1 MKLTLLI
8 IVFSLF
14 AQGLF
19 AIQTT
24 TPQNRSC
31 EMALKICQTTSISYN
46 DLDSNS
52 HCTATTLVGG
62 VEVPKSFFFTLTTAF
77 TSGPNL
83 TLGYTGTSAKYR
95 IYGPFNSTNMS
106 NCDLIHSNY
115 YNPPIISFT
124 GSSGVVSG
132 MNVQGTYIIE
142 IMPAECIGTITVSI
156 TSNRDVVCDDGL
168 DCTSCISSFMPSAG
182 KYVVSTWVKEGD
194 NGPFITDYEHS
205 FLKVSFA
212 GGSLLNYTLQPSGNI
227 IDGWQKIEGIIEVP
241 IGATGIKL
249 ILGVSE
255 GEGYFDD
262 VRFYPFEG
270 SMMSYVYDPIT
281 LRLMAELDERNYA
294 TFYEYD
300 EEGKLIRVKKE
311 TEKGVMTIQ
320 ENRDNIKKQ
329 P

>member
-1 MKLTLLI
+1 MKVTILI
-8 IVFSLF
+8 SVFSLF
-14 AQGLF
+14 AHHLF

-31 EMALKICQTTSISYN
+31 EMALRICQTTTISYN
-46 DLDSNS
+46 DLDINS
-52 HCTATTLVGG
+52 HCTATQLVGG

-83 TLGYTGTSAKYR
+83 SLLYSGTSAKYR
-95 IYGPFNSTNMS
+95 IYGPFNSTDLS

-115 YNPPIISFT
+115 FNPSTISFT

-142 IMPAECIGTITVSI
+142 VMPAECSGTITVSI
-156 TSNRDVVCDDGL
+156 TSNRDVVCENSL
-168 DCTSCISSFMPSAG
+168 DCTSCISSFMPSVG

-194 NGPFITDYEHS
+194 NGPFITNYEHS

-212 GGSLLNYTLQPSGNI
+212 GSALNYTFQPSGNI

-262 VRFYPFEG
+262 VRFYPFDG

-329 P
+329 